1 MRFYFGKTT
10 RFWAVKIVIG
20 RIIMSEEC
28 RVLTKEQYDEMFRRI
43 NELEQKL
50 SGAEQSVQEGLE
62 INEELKADN
71 KQLYDKCK
79 LEHSIVKDLQKENKE
94 LVKKCNLL
102 EEKLSIAV
110 KALEDYADEDEWMYS
125 HERTGCVSERC
136 NEYNED
142 CGYTIAQEALKQIK
156 EIK

>member
-1 MRFYFGKTT
+1 
-10 RFWAVKIVIG
+10 
-20 RIIMSEEC
+20 MSEEC

-43 NELEQKL
+43 NELEQNL
-50 SGAEQSVQEGLE
+50 AGAEQSVQEGLE

-94 LVKKCNLL
+94 LSIKVLQLEKKLDIAIYYLKKYANVNSWQDCRLYDGDDEEYVKDACY
-102 EEKLSIAV
+102 EKQGY
-110 KALEDYADEDEWMYS
+110 ED
-125 HERTGCVSERC
+125 
-136 NEYNED
+136 
-142 CGYTIAQEALKQIK
+142 AQEALKQINCWIDKYENALNQIK